1 MKVENDAPRRRAVSK
16 REKIAA
22 VVAFAAIGAAAVGW
36 LAVAMPTFL
45 VLLWAEH
52 GQGASVTTEKRKI
65 DQAPGARGRTCPRCK
80 GSGQALFPMFNRAR
94 IRRLDCAFGLV
105 RCWQCDGSGK
115 VSAAFE
121 LDCDDEGGDHEKTT

>member
-52 GQGASVTTEKRKI
+52 GQGGV
-65 DQAPGARGRTCPRCK
+65 
-80 GSGQALFPMFNRAR
+80 
-94 IRRLDCAFGLV
+94 
-105 RCWQCDGSGK
+105 
-115 VSAAFE
+115 
-121 LDCDDEGGDHEKTT
+121 CDDRKEED